1 MDHLDKSISISIVTY
16 NTDLNELDRCI
27 GSLRLFKGKFNLTI
41 IDNSKE
47 PLIKEYATRLQ
58 NVTYRHLPA
67 NPGYGAAHNIALRDS
82 IECGFKYHLVI
93 NSDVYFDSDILTPII
108 SFLDK
113 NPDVSLLMP
122 EILNTDGTSQ
132 KLAKLL
138 PTPFQLILRFCN
150 ISLPSF
156 IGLRSNI
163 TIESRDQSKPLFA
176 PFLSGCFMVI
186 RNERVVENGLFD
198 EDFFMYCEDLDLSR
212 RLTRNGLTI
221 YYPNHF
227 AYHEHRRASR
237 KSIRMLLIHLYSTVV
252 YFNKWGWFIDNERVI
267 LNRKATSYNFDQY

>member
-138 PTPFQLILRFCN
+138 PT
-150 ISLPSF
+150 
-156 IGLRSNI
+156 
-163 TIESRDQSKPLFA
+163 D
-176 PFLSGCFMVI
+176 
-186 RNERVVENGLFD
+186 
-198 EDFFMYCEDLDLSR
+198 
-212 RLTRNGLTI
+212 
-221 YYPNHF
+221 
-227 AYHEHRRASR
+227 R
-237 KSIRMLLIHLYSTVV
+237 KSVV
-252 YFNKWGWFIDNERVI
+252 
-267 LNRKATSYNFDQY
+267 